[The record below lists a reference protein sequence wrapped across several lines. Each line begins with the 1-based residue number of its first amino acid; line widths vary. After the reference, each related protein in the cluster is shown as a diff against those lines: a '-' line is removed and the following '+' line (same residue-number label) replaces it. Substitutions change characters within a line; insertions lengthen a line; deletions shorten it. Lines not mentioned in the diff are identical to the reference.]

1 MLFRSTAAL
10 LLMGLLACQ
19 GNQEKNMTLET
30 QKQKVSYSIGMDIGR
45 NLKQNEIDVEMGALA
60 RGIKDAMA
68 DSNSTPLL
76 TQAQIEETMQKFQQE
91 MMVKQNE
98 KANAMSGKN
107 KNAGEMFLAENAKQE
122 GVVVLPSGLQYKI
135 IKAGN
140 GPKPKLTDEVTTHY
154 RGTLT
159 DGREFDSSFKHGKP
173 ISFPVN
179 GVIAGWTEAL
189 QLMPVGSKWQLFIPS
204 NLAYGER
211 GAGGTIGPNA
221 ALVFDIELLAIK

>member
-1 MLFRSTAAL
+1 
-10 LLMGLLACQ
+10 MGLLACQ
-19 GNQEKNMTLET
+19 GNSEKKIALET
-30 QKQKVSYSIGMDIGR
+30 QKQKVSYSIGMDIGK
-45 NLKQNEIDVEMGALA
+45 NLKQNEIDVEMEALA
-60 RGIKDAMA
+60 RGIKDALA
-68 DSNSTPLL
+68 DSGSTPLL

-98 KANAMSGKN
+98 KVNAMSGKN
-107 KNAGEMFLAENAKQE
+107 KNEGEVFLVENAQKE
-122 GVVVLPSGLQYKI
+122 GVVALPSGLQYKI
-135 IKAGN
+135 VKAGN

-159 DGREFDSSFKHGKP
+159 DGTEFDSSYKRGQP
-173 ISFPVN
+173 TSFPVN

-211 GAGGTIGPNA
+211 GAGGVIGPNA
-221 ALVFDIELLAIK
+221 TLVFEIELLAIK